1 MNKKVGRSGEKVVE
15 NWSES
20 SSSAA
25 WFTVGRRERQEAESV
40 LAEEGMSHF
49 TFGSEQETG

>member
-40 LAEEGMSHF
+40 LAEEGMSRF
-49 TFGSEQETG
+49 TFGGEQETG